1 MANDFSVQLGASI
14 KLNTLDTQIKDFFKD
29 KVYTIKVVADTT
41 ALESLKLDSITGTSV
56 AVKGDSAA
64 NATKTANAV
73 ADLST
78 KISNL
83 VTQKKLAT
91 ESAAKFNAELR
102 QIQASF
108 AKNNNINE
116 FNRSLNQ
123 LKNNLSETT
132 IRFQEQKKTEQKA
145 SSDKAVLAR
154 QVNSVTNQYNSLS
167 QALLNAK
174 TKGQITEEQFNS
186 LKATTDN
193 LFETYKNDAGK
204 VDRAFTNFENGVKG
218 VRNEMSGLQAETAA
232 HSQDLDKILVKYLRW
247 FLLAGAV
254 NAVFNSFRRVISEV
268 KNLDAA
274 LVELNKVS
282 DLTKSQL
289 KDVTNWSFKMGE
301 QVGKV
306 GTEVLGAITNFKRA
320 GYTLEESK
328 QLAETALIMTNVAE
342 GITDAGTAANYLVS
356 ILKGANLEISY
367 SSTLLDEL
375 NEISNTSAVNFDSLA
390 NMTQRIAGTMKTLGN
405 SVEETMALVTGA
417 YEVLQDERVAKG
429 LSTIGLRIAGL
440 NDDLEREAG
449 LQSSVNKALEKYA
462 GISIFDTTGQLRDT
476 YDILTELAG
485 VWDKLNVNVQTYLTT
500 TLAGKNRADVLAA
513 VLNNW
518 EGVESAMASA
528 MDSAGSALQEQQAYL
543 DSIEGKQQAIANM
556 WQELSDKAL
565 DSDVVKFLLDA
576 TNATLKFVDA
586 TGGLLNAFL
595 LLAGIGYGAAG
606 VIAYVNATKTAN
618 VAIIAQTL
626 AEANLNKEKLTG
638 TAESI
643 AAAEAVNIQ
652 AKANYNLAAA
662 QQVAAKS
669 AMGLK
674 LALGAIAAVAAIVI
688 GVVSAIVNAQK
699 ERAEAEEEA
708 RQAAIENNQA
718 TLDKLK
724 EVRAEYTE
732 LYNKT
737 NRTADE
743 EKKLLDI
750 QKSLVQ
756 NYGELEEG
764 LDGVNGSYEK
774 YIGLISKAELEQK
787 KQKLALMEKDYRTA
801 QVRIKQ
807 QDWDI
812 GRTENLVL
820 QPEYFGEYV
829 LKGFEGSLSD
839 AYKYMKAEF
848 GRLQSKQ
855 LTGTLTGEEAEKLTK
870 FARAIEYYEKKIA
883 GYNETIKNYEDL
895 QKDVN
900 KGIQA
905 QNDGTEE
912 YNAKLEAL
920 VANLTALANKQEER
934 LEQAKEEQENL
945 KKQEKLQSALL
956 KVEQARLGVAE
967 ARNKKM
973 RVFRAGR
980 GFVYEADES
989 ELESAQKTLTE
1000 ALQSLS
1006 EYKYEMALENAENFV
1021 NSLSSTLTSPG
1032 IVAGWANLM
1041 EKFGDS
1047 FNDEFSDII
1056 ESAKEFVREFN
1067 ETIGETGE
1075 KIPWSTSTPTPE
1087 VNGAYASGT
1096 LSAAGGLSLVGE
1108 KGPELRMLNQGDGI
1122 IPARQTA
1129 KLLKMASGEGTG
1141 TIIKVDKVEIIEPNN
1156 FDGFVSQFCSKLQLP
1171 TGGSRAPLG
1180 SY

>member
-1 MANDFSVQLGASI
+1 MANDFSVQLDASI
-14 KLNTLDTQIKDFFKD
+14 KLNTLDAQIKDFSKD
-29 KVYTIKVVADTT
+29 KVYTIKVVADTKD
-41 ALESLKLDSITGTSV
+41 LESLKLDSITETSV

-108 AKNNNINE
+108 AKSNNINE

-132 IRFQEQKKTEQKA
+132 IRFQEQKKAEQKA

-167 QALLNAK
+167 QALSNAK

-186 LKATTDN
+186 LQARTDT
-193 LFETYKNDAGK
+193 LFETYKKDAGK
-204 VDRAFTNFENGVKG
+204 VDRAFTTFENGVKG

-289 KDVTNWSFKMGE
+289 KDVTSWSFKMGE

-306 GTEVLGAITNFKRA
+306 GTEVLGAVTEFKRA

-367 SSTLLDEL
+367 STKLLDEL

-543 DSIEGKQQAIANM
+543 DSIEGKQQALANA
-556 WQELSDKAL
+556 WQELADATL
-565 DSDVVKFLLDA
+565 NSDVVKFFYDVLTILVKIVK
-576 TNATLKFVDA
+576 N
-586 TGGLLNAFL
+586 TGT
-595 LLAGIGYGAAG
+595 LAGWLTTILGI
-606 VIAYVNATKTAN
+606 VIAINARNITAKLISWGRSIKKIVQGLKAAKTAASGFSSALGGIGIALAAISAVVGIITGVVNA
-618 VAIIAQTL
+618 
-626 AEANLNKEKLTG
+626 
-638 TAESI
+638 
-643 AAAEAVNIQ
+643 
-652 AKANYNLAAA
+652 
-662 QQVAAKS
+662 
-669 AMGLK
+669 
-674 LALGAIAAVAAIVI
+674 
-688 GVVSAIVNAQK
+688 VNARK
-699 ERAEAEEEA
+699 EAEEEA
-708 RQAAIENNQA
+708 KQAAIENNQA

-774 YIGLISKAELEQK
+774 YLGLISKAELEQK
-787 KQKLALMEKDYRTA
+787 KQKLALMAEDYRTA
-801 QVRIKQ
+801 QIQIKL
-807 QDWDI
+807 QD
-812 GRTENLVL
+812 VL
-820 QPEYFGEYV
+820 SG
-829 LKGFEGSLSD
+829 D
-839 AYKYMKAEF
+839 AYKYKKAEVD
-848 GRLQSKQ
+848 RLQSKQ
-855 LTGTLTGEEAEKLTK
+855 LTSTLTGEEAEKLAK
-870 FARAIEYYEKKIA
+870 FARAIEVYEKKIA
-883 GYNETIKNYEDL
+883 GYKETIKNYEDL
-895 QKDVN
+895 LKEIN
-900 KGIQA
+900 SEIQA
-905 QNDGTEE
+905 QNDGTAE
-912 YNAKLEAL
+912 YNEKLKAL
-920 VANLTALANKQEER
+920 KASLNSLVNEQEKR

-956 KVEQARLGVAE
+956 KVEKARLGVAE

-989 ELESAQKTLTE
+989 ELESVQKTLTD

-1006 EYKYEMALENAENFV
+1006 EYKYELALDNAENFV
-1021 NSLSSTLTSPG
+1021 KSLSSTLTSSE
-1032 IVAGWANLM
+1032 IVAGWADLM

-1047 FNDEFSDII
+1047 ADDEFSDII
-1056 ESAKEFVREFN
+1056 ESAKKFVREFN
-1067 ETIGETGE
+1067 ETIGETGA
-1075 KIPWSTSTPTPE
+1075 KISWTTSSPSAE
-1087 VNGAYASGT
+1087 VNDAYASGT
-1096 LSAAGGLSLVGE
+1096 LSARGGISLVGE
-1108 KGPELRMLNQGDGI
+1108 NGPELRMLNRGDGI
-1122 IPARQTA
+1122 VPARQTA

-1141 TIIKVDKVEIIEPNN
+1141 TIINVDKLEIIEPNN

-1171 TGGSRAPLG
+1171 TGGTRAPLG

>member
-29 KVYTIKVVADTT
+29 KVYTIKVVADTK

-56 AVKGDSAA
+56 AVKGDSTE
-64 NATKTANAV
+64 NVTKAANAV

-102 QIQASF
+102 QIQALF

-116 FNRSLNQ
+116 FNRALNQ

-132 IRFQEQKKTEQKA
+132 VRFQEQKKAEQKA

-167 QALLNAK
+167 QALSNAK

-186 LKATTDN
+186 LQARTDA
-193 LFETYKNDAGK
+193 LFETYKNDAGN
-204 VDRAFTNFENGVKG
+204 VDRAFTTFENGVKG
-218 VRNEMSGLQAETAA
+218 IRNEMSGLQAETAA

-254 NAVFNSFRRVISEV
+254 NAVFNSFRRVIAEV

-289 KDVTNWSFKMGE
+289 KDVTNWSFEMGE
-301 QVGKV
+301 QVGKL
-306 GTEVLGAITNFKRA
+306 GTEVLGAVTEFKRA

-367 SSTLLDEL
+367 STKLLDEL

-390 NMTQRIAGTMKTLGN
+390 NMTQRIAGTMRTLGN

-449 LQSSVNKALEKYA
+449 LQSSVNNALEKYT

-476 YDILTELAG
+476 YDILNELAS
-485 VWDKLNVNVQTYLTT
+485 VWGKLNVNVQTYLTT

-528 MDSAGSALQEQQAYL
+528 MNSAGSALKEQQAYL
-543 DSIEGKQQAIANM
+543 DSIEGKQQALANA
-556 WQELSDKAL
+556 WQSLADATL
-565 DSDVVKFLLDA
+565 NSDVVKFFYDVLTVLTKVIKNTGTLSGWLA
-576 TNATLKFVDA
+576 TILGIIIAIKAGSITKKMISLGSAIKNIVVGLKSATTAA
-586 TGGLLNAFL
+586 TSFQVALG
-595 LLAGIGYGAAG
+595 GIG
-606 VIAYVNATKTAN
+606 I
-618 VAIIAQTL
+618 
-626 AEANLNKEKLTG
+626 
-638 TAESI
+638 
-643 AAAEAVNIQ
+643 
-652 AKANYNLAAA
+652 
-662 QQVAAKS
+662 
-669 AMGLK
+669 
-674 LALGAIAAVAAIVI
+674 AIAAVSAVVGVI
-688 GVVSAIVNAQK
+688 KGIVNAINARK
-699 ERAEAEEEA
+699 EAEEEA
-708 RQAAIENNQA
+708 RKAAIENNKE
-718 TLDKLK
+718 TLDKLQQ
-724 EVRAEYTE
+724 VRAEYKE
-732 LYNKT
+732 LSNKT
-737 NRTADE
+737 KRTADE
-743 EKKLLDI
+743 EKRLLEI

-756 NYGELEEG
+756 NYGYLRKE
-764 LDGVNGSYEK
+764 LDGVNGSYEQ
-774 YIGLISKAELEQK
+774 YLGLSAEAIIQK
-787 KQKLALMEKDYRTA
+787 KKELYATTAEDYQQAIKGKETLLTGRGYSYSDRFYTKPSGWGTRRGYIVTRA
-801 QVRIKQ
+801 ERDLSEITLESIQERISELVKKNLTSYL
-807 QDWDI
+807 
-812 GRTENLVL
+812 TE
-820 QPEYFGEYV
+820 EEAS
-829 LKGFEGSLSD
+829 ELS
-839 AYKYMKAEF
+839 
-848 GRLQSKQ
+848 RLQSYIASVNSQ
-855 LTGTLTGEEAEKLTK
+855 LESYNKTIEDRDKLEEEITKGLQDEINGTAEYNEKLDALK
-870 FARAIEYYEKKIA
+870 ASLNSLVNEQEK
-883 GYNETIKNYEDL
+883 
-895 QKDVN
+895 
-900 KGIQA
+900 
-905 QNDGTEE
+905 
-912 YNAKLEAL
+912 
-920 VANLTALANKQEER
+920 R
-934 LEQAKEEQENL
+934 LEQAKAEQENL
-945 KKQEKLQSALL
+945 KKQEKLQNALL
-956 KVEQARLGVAE
+956 KVEKARLGVAE

-1006 EYKYEMALENAENFV
+1006 EYKYELALDNAEKFV

-1032 IVAGWANLM
+1032 IVAGWADLM

-1056 ESAKEFVREFN
+1056 ESAKKFVQEFN
-1067 ETIGETGE
+1067 ETVGEAGAQISWT
-1075 KIPWSTSTPTPE
+1075 TSNPSAK
-1087 VNGAYASGT
+1087 VNGTYANGT
-1096 LSAAGGLSLVGE
+1096 LSATGGISLVGE
-1108 KGPELRMLNQGDGI
+1108 NGPELRMLNRGDGI
-1122 IPARQTA
+1122 VPARQTA
-1129 KLLKMASGEGTG
+1129 KLLKMANGDGSGN
-1141 TIIKVDKVEIIEPNN
+1141 IINIDKVEIIEPNN
-1156 FDGFVSQFCSKLQLP
+1156 FDGFVNQFCSKLKIP
-1171 TGGSRAPLG
+1171 VGDTRAPLG